1 MATSQPIFVSTM
13 YHMRLVDFVLI
24 ALRISMLP
32 FPCRIAA
39 ARIIGNMDPAADP
52 CEDFFQYAC
61 GGWLLS
67 NEIPEEDSSFGTL
80 DGISEGVDKAV
91 KGK

>member
-1 MATSQPIFVSTM
+1 
-13 YHMRLVDFVLI
+13 
-24 ALRISMLP
+24 
-32 FPCRIAA
+32 
-39 ARIIGNMDPAADP
+39 MDPAADP